1 MNDKVLMCIVA
12 SLLAAP
18 VGVSAN
24 KVANDV
30 LAVQKAQQTIYQI
43 KGMVTDSNGDPLPG
57 VTVSVKSIDRICLTD
72 INGRYALPVPKN
84 GVYELEFRM
93 IGMRM
98 VSHRITVHGST
109 QMKTIQLDDDISE
122 LNEVVVTG
130 YGNIKKGAHPGS
142 E

>member
-1 MNDKVLMCIVA
+1 MIANQIIVLKFLRIRTINDFLPMNDKVLMCIVA

-57 VTVSVKSIDRICLTD
+57 VTVSVK
-72 INGRYALPVPKN
+72 
-84 GVYELEFRM
+84 
-93 IGMRM
+93 
-98 VSHRITVHGST
+98 
-109 QMKTIQLDDDISE
+109 
-122 LNEVVVTG
+122 
-130 YGNIKKGAHPGS
+130 
-142 E
+142 

>member
-43 KGMVTDSNGDPLPG
+43 KGMVTDSNGD
-57 VTVSVKSIDRICLTD
+57 RC
-72 INGRYALPVPKN
+72 RALPC
-84 GVYELEFRM
+84 R
-93 IGMRM
+93 
-98 VSHRITVHGST
+98 
-109 QMKTIQLDDDISE
+109 
-122 LNEVVVTG
+122 
-130 YGNIKKGAHPGS
+130 
-142 E
+142 

>member
-72 INGRYALPVPKN
+72 INGRYALPVPKTECTN
-84 GVYELEFRM
+84 WN
-93 IGMRM
+93 
-98 VSHRITVHGST
+98 S
-109 QMKTIQLDDDISE
+109 
-122 LNEVVVTG
+122 
-130 YGNIKKGAHPGS
+130 A
-142 E
+142 

>member
-43 KGMVTDSNGDPLPG
+43 KGMVTDSNGDP
-57 VTVSVKSIDRICLTD
+57 
-72 INGRYALPVPKN
+72 
-84 GVYELEFRM
+84 
-93 IGMRM
+93 
-98 VSHRITVHGST
+98 
-109 QMKTIQLDDDISE
+109 
-122 LNEVVVTG
+122 
-130 YGNIKKGAHPGS
+130 
-142 E
+142 